1 MLLKAPSL
9 INHVVTT
16 KVNER
21 LNKLEEMSNVSFN
34 KRWVE
39 EKTSIKLAKVY
50 NLTIVN
56 VTVLDGSDN
65 DVVAEI
71 VGSIIEN
78 ILDGKEDNIPY
89 PLP

>member
-21 LNKLEEMSNVSFN
+21 LNKLEKLSDVSFN

-39 EKTSIKLAKVY
+39 EKISIKLAKVY

-56 VTVLDGSDN
+56 DTVLDGSDN

-71 VGSIIEN
+71 VGSIVESV
-78 ILDGKEDNIPY
+78 LQEKDDNLPY
-89 PLP
+89 PMP